1 MISEVIFVVRQVLT
15 LLSLFIEVYWLLVL
29 LYRTFGFKN
38 RFQLHIRIILLYCC
52 FETIMLVCNNYNN
65 YNNIIYNFLIY
76 LTIHFVMGSL
86 FCGIFINEGIYK
98 FLVIPIYICSLI
110 TAQNIASNVIKVL
123 FPISDSNLHFCIYL
137 IFSKVILFFVFQF
150 MMKYSVK
157 IQYKLPESYNAFMI
171 FIFSMEHCFI
181 FYMYCIF
188 DSIINIMLIIAL
200 QIAVFM
206 VNLAFYFMYE
216 KIIENYE
223 DKLKYMLINQQ
234 LYLQQ
239 HTLEEIEKESNSY
252 KILRHDLKNHIL
264 CIQVLLQNQEYEKA
278 SQYLSEL
285 NNSAWIPLIN
295 SGNKVVDAVLSSKLA
310 YAKSRNIPIYIEA
323 YLPDKIGIMDF
334 ELCSILSNLVD
345 NAIEAS
351 ERVMNPDIKLKIRA
365 VNNYLLISVSNKLS
379 GNVKI
384 RPDFETIKADRKNH
398 GLGISI
404 IKGIV
409 SNYKGNISF
418 SIKDGYFQ
426 ASVILP
432 LNPHAVLNQSVESY

>member
-1 MISEVIFVVRQVLT
+1 MISDVIFVVRQVLT

-29 LYRTFGFKN
+29 LYRTFGLKN
-38 RFQLHIRIILLYCC
+38 RFKFHLRIIVLYCC
-52 FETIMLVCNNYNN
+52 FETIILVCNNYNN
-65 YNNIIYNFLIY
+65 YNNIYNFLIY

-110 TAQNIASNVIKVL
+110 TAQNIASNVIMVL
-123 FPISDSNLHFCIYL
+123 FSIRDSNLHFCIYL
-137 IFSKVILFFVFQF
+137 IFSKVILFFVFRF
-150 MMKYSVK
+150 MIKYSVK
-157 IQYKLPESYNAFMI
+157 IQYKLPDSYNAIMI
-171 FIFSMEHCFI
+171 FVFSMENCFI
-181 FYMYCIF
+181 FYMFLIF
-188 DSIINIMLIIAL
+188 DSLINIVLIIAL
-200 QIAVFM
+200 QVAVFM
-206 VNLAFYFMYE
+206 VNLTFYFMYE

-252 KILRHDLKNHIL
+252 KSLRHDLKNHIL

-295 SGNKVVDAVLSSKLA
+295 SGNKVVDAVLNSKLA

-323 YLPDKIGIMDF
+323 YLPNEIGIMDF
-334 ELCSILSNLVD
+334 ELCSILSNIVD

-351 ERVMNPDIKLKIRA
+351 ERVMNPEIKLKIKA

-384 RPDFETIKADRKNH
+384 RPDFKTTKDDKKNH
-398 GLGISI
+398 GIGISV

-409 SNYKGNISF
+409 SNYKGNVSF

-426 ASVILP
+426 ASVLLP
-432 LNPHAVLNQSVESY
+432 LSPRVVLNQSVESY